1 MSNWVIALTMREV
14 GVSITLCYG
23 MCIKAGLFDG
33 GVTLPTLDSLGRWLI
48 VIGLTIVSLGVLLFL
63 LGKLPFLNRLGRLPG
78 DIIYED
84 PARGIS
90 CAVPIVSSI
99 LISLLLTLIVNVIA
113 WLLRK

>member
-1 MSNWVIALTMREV
+1 
-14 GVSITLCYG
+14 
-23 MCIKAGLFDG
+23 
-33 GVTLPTLDSLGRWLI
+33 
-48 VIGLTIVSLGVLLFL
+48 VIGLTVVSLGALL
-63 LGKLPFLNRLGRLPG
+63 FLNRLGRLPG
-78 DIIYED
+78 DIVYED